1 MANPL
6 QTKDLPQVNPRNGP
20 RKPWYI
26 PRRSVRGRLTLLNLA
41 LISLLFCVLC
51 LAQYF
56 LLANFLKTT
65 LINSLQTEARSA
77 IEQRVGGPEVR
88 DGGLERAG
96 QRLTA
101 NFVSKT
107 TLAVLIDSNGRVIKP
122 ALDTTSPTAS
132 DSQTGVGPEID
143 LASLDPALN
152 QLAKPPSDLLQ
163 RALKGETGL
172 SYTTN
177 LAGWDEAVV
186 VLVPFAPNNPP
197 PQPRPPERGQPPARN
212 VPGSAVLVIAG
223 SNTANE
229 TTLADLLL
237 INAGAF
243 AVLLVVIGLASPL
256 VAGSSLRPL
265 RRMIKTT
272 QQIAGGDLSRR
283 VQLESDRDEIGQLA
297 FSFNRMVDQ
306 LERQF
311 KTQRQLVA
319 DASHE
324 LRTPLTAIKG
334 SLEVMLLGGTASNP
348 EAANR
353 LLKTMHRESVRLTQL
368 VNDLLTLSKLDQG
381 EAVYLQ
387 PVNLLNLVQEVK
399 AGIELFIQQGEK
411 EISLAVEGFG
421 SFGEPPVWVYGSPE
435 RLKQVLYNLLD
446 NAVKFSPPDS
456 TVILEL
462 GGPTRLPPGLNPL
475 QRLPGPKPAETSNRE
490 QQYYRLS
497 VKDQGPGIA
506 PADLPHIF
514 DRFYRG
520 DTSRTRRNG
529 GSGLGLAIAQAF
541 LAAQGS
547 FVTVESRLGQGTIFY
562 VYLPAFKDGRSENP
576 ILEKNI
582 STSPVS

>member
-1 MANPL
+1 
-6 QTKDLPQVNPRNGP
+6 
-20 RKPWYI
+20 
-26 PRRSVRGRLTLLNLA
+26 LLNLA

-65 LINSLQTEARSA
+65 LINSLQTEAKAA
-77 IEQRVGGPEVR
+77 IEQRAGGPDFRE
-88 DGGLERAG
+88 GGQEHAG

-122 ALDTTSPTAS
+122 ALDTTTPATTAGNSLDQTNLPTPTAS

-186 VLVPFAPNNPP
+186 VLVPFTPNNPP
-197 PQPRPPERGQPPARN
+197 PQPRPPDRGQPAARN
-212 VPGSAVLVIAG
+212 ASGPAVLVIAG

-243 AVLLVVIGLASPL
+243 VVLLVVIGLVSPL

-348 EAANR
+348 DAANR

-381 EAVYLQ
+381 ETVYLQ
-387 PVNLLNLVQEVK
+387 PVNLLNLVQEIK

-411 EISLAVEGFG
+411 EINLAVEGFG
-421 SFGEPPVWVYGSPE
+421 SFGESPVWVYGSPE

-446 NAVKFSPPDS
+446 NAVKFSPPGS
-456 TVILEL
+456 NVTLEL
-462 GGPTRLPPGLNPL
+462 EGLTRLPPGLKPL
-475 QRLPGPKPAETSNRE
+475 QRLPGTSPAETGNRE
-490 QQYYRLS
+490 QPYYRLA

-541 LAAQGS
+541 LAAQGG
-547 FVTVESRLGQGTIFY
+547 FVTVESRLGQGTTFY
-562 VYLPAFKDGRSENP
+562 VYLPAFKDGWSENP
-576 ILEKNI
+576 AVEKNT
-582 STSPVS
+582 STTPVS